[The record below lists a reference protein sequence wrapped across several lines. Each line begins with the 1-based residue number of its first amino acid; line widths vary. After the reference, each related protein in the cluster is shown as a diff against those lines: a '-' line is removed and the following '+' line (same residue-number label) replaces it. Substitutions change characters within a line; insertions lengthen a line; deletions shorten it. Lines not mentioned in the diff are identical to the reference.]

1 MPKGKELIAKGRVCH
16 GKDKRIIRTL
26 TRDKFVFSSPSVCWS
41 VHSTNHRQNTRF
53 DKTLVLLFQQQPQY
67 VQPSSCV
74 RLNPTRTVCALWT
87 ATWLCESKSASSPF
101 EVASTL
107 STRNAPFLSTIVRL
121 LEEPFHKGNPV
132 FTLLPL
138 VSLVESSGRAVV
150 RLSKVGDGAVKE
162 SRRLGE
168 RRKR

>member
-1 MPKGKELIAKGRVCH
+1 MLCRLRLG
-16 GKDKRIIRTL
+16 
-26 TRDKFVFSSPSVCWS
+26 
-41 VHSTNHRQNTRF
+41 
-53 DKTLVLLFQQQPQY
+53 
-67 VQPSSCV
+67 CV
-74 RLNPTRTVCALWT
+74 SQEARLSL
-87 ATWLCESKSASSPF
+87 F

-107 STRNAPFLSTIVRL
+107 STRNVPFLLTIVRL

-150 RLSKVGDGAVKE
+150 HSSKVGDGAVEE
-162 SRRLGE
+162 SRRQRE